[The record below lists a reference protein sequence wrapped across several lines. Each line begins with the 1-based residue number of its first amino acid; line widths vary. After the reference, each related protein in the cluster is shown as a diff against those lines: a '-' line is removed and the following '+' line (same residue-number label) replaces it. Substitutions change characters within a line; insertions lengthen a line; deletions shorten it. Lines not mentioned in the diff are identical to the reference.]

1 MPLDPQLKTVLD
13 MLEQAG
19 NKGMASGTVA
29 EARAAFRFMTVDM
42 RDPANLKPVAA
53 VEDTTYA
60 AVEGPRAARVYRP
73 AGSGPVPT
81 VLFLHGGGFVIGDIE
96 THDDHGRR
104 ICHDVGAVVVSIDY
118 RLAPENP
125 FPAGHDDCVAALRWV
140 HAHIAEL
147 GGDATRVAVAGDSAG
162 GNLSAAVAIAARD
175 EGLPLAAQLLIYP
188 ATDFTET
195 ATEHSSR
202 TENAEGLFLT
212 NEDMLWFR
220 DQYLGTAAEALALDP
235 RASTLA
241 ASDLSGLA
249 PAVVGTGEFD
259 PLRDEGNAY
268 ASALGKAGVQV
279 SHHQYPGMIHGFFG
293 LGHVSEAADRATS
306 ELCAELKALLA

>member
-19 NKGMASGTVA
+19 TKGMASGTPD

-42 RDPANLKPVAA
+42 RDPANLKPVGT
-53 VEDTTYA
+53 VEDITYD

-73 AGSGPVPT
+73 AGAGLVPT

-118 RLAPENP
+118 RLAPEHP

-147 GGDATRVAVAGDSAG
+147 GGDAARVGVAGDSAG

-175 EGLPLAAQLLIYP
+175 EALPLAAQLLIYP
-188 ATDFTET
+188 GTDFTET
-195 ATEHSSR
+195 EHPSR
-202 TENAEGLFLT
+202 AQNAEGLFLT
-212 NEDMLWFR
+212 SEDMLWFR
-220 DQYLGTAAEALALDP
+220 DQYLGTSAEALALDP
-235 RASTLA
+235 RASVLA
-241 ASDLSGLA
+241 ASDLTGLA

-268 ASALGKAGVQV
+268 ATALGRAGVPV

-293 LGHVSEAADRATS
+293 LGHVSEAADRATG
-306 ELCAELKALLA
+306 ELCAELKALLS